1 MSNWSF
7 KKVQGDQIN
16 VNNYIVTV
24 FFDTVTEY
32 SNYLAFDKGN
42 AEKKRVIVAGIN
54 ALYLLLKFYK
64 AIRKGNSLQEK
75 KITFEMIYDKIQAN
89 HFIND
94 GELFVAVDFLCESMF
109 LIGFTDI
116 NWEFKDYEKSL

>member
-16 VNNYIVTV
+16 VNNYIVNI
-24 FFDTVTEY
+24 FFDVITDY
-32 SNYLAFDKGN
+32 SNYLAFEKGN
-42 AEKKRVIVAGIN
+42 ESKKRVVIAGIN

-64 AIRKGNSLQEK
+64 AVRKGKTLEEK
-75 KITFEMIYDKIQAN
+75 KQTFEMIYDKIQDN
-89 HFIND
+89 QKIND

-109 LIGFTDI
+109 LVGFTDI